1 MIKFAKAKSDG
12 FVIICNSLF
21 MKKYQAPEVEV
32 VEISLEGSI
41 LTPSGNI
48 DPVNSNEGTWS
59 NGFYYEYESG
69 LTYE

>member
-1 MIKFAKAKSDG
+1 
-12 FVIICNSLF
+12 

-48 DPVNSNEGTWS
+48 DPINSNDGTWG
-59 NGFYYEYESG
+59 NGFFYEYESG
-69 LTYE
+69 LTFE

>member
-1 MIKFAKAKSDG
+1 
-12 FVIICNSLF
+12 

>member
-1 MIKFAKAKSDG
+1 
-12 FVIICNSLF
+12 

-32 VEISLEGSI
+32 VEISPDGI
-41 LTPSGNI
+41 LCLSGTEN
-48 DPVNSNEGTWS
+48 VEKNNGTWS

>member
-1 MIKFAKAKSDG
+1 MIKFAKAKSDD

-32 VEISLEGSI
+32 VEISPDGI
-41 LTPSGNI
+41 LCLSGTENL
-48 DPVNSNEGTWS
+48 DENNGTWS